1 MLSNK
6 IIFFCVCLASISFA
20 HALVRQRPLIGGFTF
35 IDDLNSD
42 LVKEASHEAIKVW
55 NKKTSLKNYF
65 NMLGEYFS
73 FYVGVKFLKFLSV

>member
-20 HALVRQRPLIGGFTF
+20 HALVRQRPLIGGFIP
-35 IDDLNSD
+35 IDDLTSD

-55 NKKTSLKNYF
+55 NK
-65 NMLGEYFS
+65 NMIIVLIPIAIRVLIS
-73 FYVGVKFLKFLSV
+73 RKAWKRSGVI

>member
-6 IIFFCVCLASISFA
+6 LIFFCVCLASISLA
-20 HALVRQRPLIGGFTF
+20 HALVRQRPLIGGFIP
-35 IDDLNSD
+35 IDDLSSD

-65 NMLGEYFS
+65 NMLGENLA
-73 FYVGVKFLKFLSV
+73 FLYKSKIF